1 MLKKLL
7 KELNLTDKYLI
18 PIVLMFISSIVIF
31 FASLELSIDSLKIA
45 RDGSVSGNLSCDLG
59 GFLSC
64 SSVMSHPTAEM
75 FGFPNSFLG
84 LVSAGIMITFAVAL
98 LMKVKFPRLFMFMA
112 QIGYFGGVI
121 YAFILFYISV
131 TAIHFLCPWCLS
143 VQVTTLIA
151 FFMLLRINILE
162 DNLYLNKNISSKL
175 KSFCNKGYDLM
186 LMVAILV
193 LFLSV
198 IIINYL

>member
-45 RDGSVSGNLSCDLG
+45 RDGSVSGNLGCDLG

-64 SSVMSHPTAEM
+64 SSVMLHPTAEM

-112 QIGYFGGVI
+112 QIGYLGGVI

-162 DNLYLNKNISSKL
+162 DNLYLNKSMSNKL